1 MQTLPRC
8 NDCLII
14 CGDIKRAT
22 NLYKSLIAHFAS
34 FGIRFRK
41 DIARREL
48 SILDTDIRV
57 VTPEEYC
64 MKCKAGFRGRVMDED
79 KAWLLL
85 EEDKVR
91 LNNKKKRRTLRG

>member
-1 MQTLPRC
+1 MKNIQVLPRPR
-8 NDCLII
+8 DCLII

-57 VTPEEYC
+57 VTHEEYYL
-64 MKCKAGFRGRVMDED
+64 KCHAGFRGKVMDED

-91 LNNKKKRRTLRG
+91 LNNKKKEKI